1 MTIQQAFQTVR
12 SVTLTLLVL
21 RKLQRGHKKLFY
33 ASPFF
38 HYTKTTHT
46 HDFVTTIEMV
56 VVHHIL
62 MSYP

>member
-21 RKLQRGHKKLFY
+21 RKLQRGHKKTLLCV
-33 ASPFF
+33 PFF
-38 HYTKTTHT
+38 HYTKTTYP
-46 HDFVTTIEMV
+46 HDSVTTIGMV

>member
-21 RKLQRGHKKLFY
+21 RKLQRGHKKLLY
-33 ASPFF
+33 VSPFF

-46 HDFVTTIEMV
+46 HDSVTTIGM